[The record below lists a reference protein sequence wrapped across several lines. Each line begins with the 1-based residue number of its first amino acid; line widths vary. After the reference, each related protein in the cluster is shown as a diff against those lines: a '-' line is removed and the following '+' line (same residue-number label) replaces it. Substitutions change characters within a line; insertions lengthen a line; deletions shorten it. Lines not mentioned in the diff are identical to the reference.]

1 MGDYPAAR
9 PYYEKALEIRK
20 KVLGDEHPDTAR
32 SLNNLAILCYYENDF
47 KEAADLMRKALAI
60 RMKVLGADHPDTKST
75 MGSLE
80 VIEQKLK
87 GPPEI

>member
-1 MGDYPAAR
+1 
-9 PYYEKALEIRK
+9 
-20 KVLGDEHPDTAR
+20 
-32 SLNNLAILCYYENDF
+32 
-47 KEAADLMRKALAI
+47 MRKSLAI